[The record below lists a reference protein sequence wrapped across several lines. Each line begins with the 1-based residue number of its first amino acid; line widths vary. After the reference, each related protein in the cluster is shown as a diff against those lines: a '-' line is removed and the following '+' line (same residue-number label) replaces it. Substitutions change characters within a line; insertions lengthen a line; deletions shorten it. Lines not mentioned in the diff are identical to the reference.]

1 MCPPAVPSD
10 IESNLTAEIIKCLCK
25 INKGDLD
32 LPSNLLTNVDFLRC
46 DPEHLPPDM
55 WFLINSEVDGVNE
68 HGKWSIK
75 GEAYKIVLDSTT
87 TCSRTTFEFYKGQG
101 PHKRRTSWVMHE
113 YRILQRGQFEGSN
126 MKETN
131 SLCRVLRDGKQSQNH
146 EKQLKLG
153 STNTASENHIH
164 TTHSV
169 VPNADNSIGQSSTSQ
184 PRVCQPQ
191 LPGLHIWASEDDD
204 IVMLGLEHQHQNLHE
219 IDHPP
224 EGDFLEM
231 MDLLDEPA
239 SPSSSESS
247 CVTMSSDECF
257 DSLALLQELEAEN
270 NQNDAGCKFNVS
282 APVKPNEVKVF
293 PASTGSLDR
302 DREKMLTPSAI
313 LKTDSSTPESAV
325 RCQVNRIQ
333 RPNFGNEGP
342 SSNSQNVTPPFSGHN
357 RLAADKEKMAHV
369 GKKKKC
375 WKYLLCFMSF

>member
-184 PRVCQPQ
+184 PR
-191 LPGLHIWASEDDD
+191 ASEDDD

-231 MDLLDEPA
+231 MDLPDEPA
-239 SPSSSESS
+239 SPSSSESR
-247 CVTMSSDECF
+247 
-257 DSLALLQELEAEN
+257 
-270 NQNDAGCKFNVS
+270 
-282 APVKPNEVKVF
+282 
-293 PASTGSLDR
+293 SLDR